1 MGDPDAP
8 PLDSES
14 LVGLLDRHGV
24 AYVLVG
30 GLAAVAYGAMRATF
44 DVDIVP
50 RWKAD
55 NLDALA
61 RALRAAK
68 ARLRVPGVGEPVEV
82 PLDGR
87 TFGHYEVSTWRTIH
101 GDIDVIA
108 GTPKRVRGQLASFDE
123 LASRAQARRAF
134 GMTILVAD
142 LDDIIEAKETL
153 NREPDR
159 VALPELRQL
168 RDRLRRGAS
177 GR

>member
-14 LVGLLDRHGV
+14 LVALLDRHRV

-30 GLAAVAYGAMRATF
+30 GLAAVAHGAIRATF

-55 NLDALA
+55 NLEALA
-61 RALRAAK
+61 HALRAAK
-68 ARLRVPGVGEPVEV
+68 ARLRVPGLAEPLAV

-87 TFGHYEVSTWRTIH
+87 TFGRYEVSTWRTIH
-101 GDIDVIA
+101 GDVDVIV
-108 GTPKRVRGQLASFDE
+108 GTPKRLRGQLASFDE
-123 LASRAQARRAF
+123 LATRAQARQAF
-134 GMTILVAD
+134 GMTILVAH

-159 VALPELRQL
+159 AALPELRRL
-168 RDRLRRGAS
+168 RDRPPAGS
-177 GR
+177 S

>member
-14 LVGLLDRHGV
+14 LVRLLDRYGV

-30 GLAAVAYGAMRATF
+30 GLAAVAHGAMRATF

-50 RWKAD
+50 RWRAE
-55 NLDALA
+55 NLEALA
-61 RALRAAK
+61 AALRAAG
-68 ARLRVPGVGEPVEV
+68 ARLRVRDGPPVEV
-82 PLDGR
+82 RLDGR
-87 TFGHYEVSTWRTIH
+87 TFGHYEVSTWRTAH
-101 GDIDVIA
+101 GDIDVTA
-108 GTPKRVRGQLASFDE
+108 GTPKRNRGELAPFDE
-123 LASRAQARRAF
+123 LASRAHPRQAF

-159 VALPELRQL
+159 LALPELRQL
-168 RDRLRRGAS
+168 RDRLRS
-177 GR
+177 GDGDG

>member
-1 MGDPDAP
+1 M
-8 PLDSES
+8 
-14 LVGLLDRHGV
+14 

-30 GLAAVAYGAMRATF
+30 GLAAIAHGAMRATF

-50 RWKAD
+50 RWKGG

-61 RALRAAK
+61 RALRAAN
-68 ARLRVPGVGEPVEV
+68 ARLRVPGAAEPVAV
-82 PLDGR
+82 PLDGSTLR
-87 TFGHYEVSTWRTIH
+87 HYEVSTWRTDH

-108 GTPKRVRGQLASFDE
+108 GTPKRMRGQLASFEE
-123 LASRAQARRAF
+123 LASRAHAREAF
-134 GMTILVAD
+134 GVTVLVAD

-168 RDRLRRGAS
+168 RDQLRRG
-177 GR
+177 GTR